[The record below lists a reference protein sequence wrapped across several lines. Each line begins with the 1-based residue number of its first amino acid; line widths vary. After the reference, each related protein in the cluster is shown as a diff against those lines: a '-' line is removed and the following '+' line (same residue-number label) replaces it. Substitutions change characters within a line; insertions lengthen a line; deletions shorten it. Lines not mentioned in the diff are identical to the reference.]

1 MMFLP
6 QHGALAHLPHHHDLQ
21 HGQLSGSHTTNA
33 FQITYH
39 KLLLFRRSFSSL
51 KHDLLVFGLKLTLE
65 SIVHMKSDLILGVQ
79 AMSKGG
85 ESLVT

>member
-21 HGQLSGSHTTNA
+21 HGQLSGSHITNA
-33 FQITYH
+33 FQITNH
-39 KLLLFRRSFSSL
+39 KRLLFGPPFSDL
-51 KHDLLVFGLKLTLE
+51 KHDRLVFCRNLTLE
-65 SIVHMKSDLILGVQ
+65 STFMKSDLIPGVQ
-79 AMSKGG
+79 AMSRGG